1 MHFRLIQTRIPRL
14 SFASPRVVDGGQRG
28 QCEDTQS
35 RAGSRTC
42 MLLEPID
49 ILSSLC
55 PESRLVVVDL
65 ELADDQLPS
74 LRAKPLQRWD
84 VLGLH
89 LGGVA
94 KVIGYG

>member
-1 MHFRLIQTRIPRL
+1 
-14 SFASPRVVDGGQRG
+14 
-28 QCEDTQS
+28 
-35 RAGSRTC
+35 
-42 MLLEPID
+42 MLLELIN
-49 ILSSLC
+49 IQSSLC

-65 ELADDQLPS
+65 ELAHDQLPS

-94 KVIGYG
+94 KVIG